1 MELLL
6 TNNPFPDYDFPI
18 EDGGGIT
25 WNWIMETCRYYILKK
40 ELRQENKECHIF
52 AREMEQKMFHNLRL
66 FRSEQRFTIKLQKTN
81 KKLFEQYLR
90 TERKIDK
97 LLHTDREKEIDKLK
111 KKYSE
116 LSEKY
121 SGLSYDFSLCH
132 TKLNNQYNIIFDLEK
147 KIGDWRSKKADLRS
161 QHQTLMY
168 F

>member
-1 MELLL
+1 MQ
-6 TNNPFPDYDFPI
+6 
-18 EDGGGIT
+18 
-25 WNWIMETCRYYILKK
+25 ILHT
-40 ELRQENKECHIF
+40 EEGVTSREQGVSYF